1 MKVEE
6 VSHRE
11 THPTWFRRLIIQE
24 GQAKS
29 TTSESL
35 QAIQGPGDM
44 DTPFRG
50 GKQLLM
56 HALLPQRPTSVAD
69 KSPTPSSLAPLWTQI
84 L

>member
-1 MKVEE
+1 MKVAEL
-6 VSHRE
+6 SHRE
-11 THPTWFRRLIIQE
+11 TYPTWFRRLIIQE

-29 TTSESL
+29 TTSESM
-35 QAIQGPGDM
+35 QGPSDM

-56 HALLPQRPTSVAD
+56 HDLLPQRPTSVAD
-69 KSPTPSSLAPLWTQI
+69 KSPTPSSLAPLRTQI